1 MATAIVNRADRRHY
15 MNIGTGASPRWASI
29 GEGFTEFAETKNAT
43 SYQRRYIHEA
53 TKRTD
58 VTGYAPVIDYE
69 FEVYKGSPVIE
80 RLRGITAEYSRGDR
94 ILAWSVILWTLYNF
108 AVFMLPLVWNS
119 CFGVWSSE
127 TWFAWWK
134 YYNVPLGFLVAI
146 VTSIWFTIGG
156 SRDLVRLFRNLKN
169 RPEDASDDG
178 RVIAT
183 TTGMEREADHT
194 ANGAPEP
201 ETAWPANQTAKE
213 IDL

>member
-80 RLRGITAEYSRGDR
+80 RLRGITDSESLGDAAQVEFLTVDLFDETETAGVYKATR
-94 ILAWSVILWTLYNF
+94 RTYSVIPDECGSGVDTLIYTGTLK
-108 AVFMLPLVWNS
+108 AVSAPAAGTFVLS
-119 CFGVWSSE
+119 TE
-127 TWFAWWK
+127 T
-134 YYNVPLGFLVAI
+134 
-146 VTSIWFTIGG
+146 FTE
-156 SRDLVRLFRNLKN
+156 N
-169 RPEDASDDG
+169 
-178 RVIAT
+178 
-183 TTGMEREADHT
+183 
-194 ANGAPEP
+194 
-201 ETAWPANQTAKE
+201 
-213 IDL
+213 